1 MPVTSMSVKRTQRK
15 TMKQSL
21 KSASM
26 RALTMMT
33 QMVATPRFRIISCPI
48 VSFVVQEE

>member
-1 MPVTSMSVKRTQRK
+1 VKRTQRK

-26 RALTMMT
+26 RALTTMMT
-33 QMVATPRFRIISCPI
+33 VPQL
-48 VSFVVQEE
+48 